1 MKKILFLFSF
11 AFLLFFSC
19 HVNPKPDPVIN
30 PDKPGP
36 NVNTGDETKYSVTLK
51 NQSQFDVN
59 LYIDKSPY
67 YDVSPTY
74 TVNKNSEYNCEL
86 LPSDDTGYTVYIEYL
101 IDIGNV
107 KFPYWNI
114 NNSKYLIVKENDSAD
129 LIINPLEECES
140 KSAYF
145 YIENNTTSDIF
156 MQNGMSYVRP
166 SGQQEYLISSGK
178 AAVYEVNETSTAISY
193 GNYSQ
198 LKLVIGTENY
208 TLPFTKENV
217 QKGNI
222 YTISVSN
229 DESSGKSVVTA
240 SLKAITPF
248 NIDTQKKIWSKD
260 NSLFTTDYDNV
271 MRLGYDKKNTLIIGT
286 SSLDETKIGL
296 ARLNEFG
303 EYTTQN
309 DNFVAFTG
317 NKNLTS
323 TEIIDFIEQKDGSI
337 VMLCRQSFTTDNYYY
352 NENFVFIC
360 YDFSSKSI
368 KWSKIIPSDAPLA
381 DGSFYELTFRKD
393 SKNKLVQIGD
403 NKFVCVGIYNKIKF
417 NETETDFDYNILK
430 YMIIYIDGNDINEK
444 NVVNDSGLKIILSSD
459 FINHASSLER
469 NLTSAFFDGSDL
481 YICGCDNWDSLN
493 YNSTHVGKI
502 WKISPAELDASDG
515 TFDFSAASNIVYSCN
530 NCLFFS
536 MDGSGSDYV
545 VCGEYTDNGKLLK
558 GCYVTSAMIKSDP
571 SCKPVLYTVKG
582 KNYCWFNQLCQY
594 GNKMVFCGKSSDEMD
609 GSKSPLP
616 FVVAFDYKGNKL
628 WENLTYTSYTDAL
641 NILPN
646 TIGTYTLQLSRGK
659 IFRSEIHYV
668 NADLLGNEVK

>member
-1 MKKILFLFSF
+1 MKKIYFIFNLSLIFFLAGCFIFPGS
-11 AFLLFFSC
+11 SDKS
-19 HVNPKPDPVIN
+19 NEENNN
-30 PDKPGP
+30 PDSVDVEKENTIVRILNNSHFDIDLYSEPERDISYYLGSVKKNESLSLP
-36 NVNTGDETKYSVTLK
+36 ANESVAGTVYYIIYHIDIGIDLPWYNKDSFVLVSPEKNKTVDVKVSDPEKMETFDSFVLLENNTGDSVIFARGKTSEFIPENNKKSSVVLDSELAIYKIPSSNFLNLDSFLIKKKNEEIPLKSVISSFDEGCIYTVTL
-51 NQSQFDVN
+51 N
-59 LYIDKSPY
+59 
-67 YDVSPTY
+67 
-74 TVNKNSEYNCEL
+74 
-86 LPSDDTGYTVYIEYL
+86 
-101 IDIGNV
+101 
-107 KFPYWNI
+107 
-114 NNSKYLIVKENDSAD
+114 EN
-129 LIINPLEECES
+129 
-140 KSAYF
+140 
-145 YIENNTTSDIF
+145 
-156 MQNGMSYVRP
+156 G
-166 SGQQEYLISSGK
+166 
-178 AAVYEVNETSTAISY
+178 
-193 GNYSQ
+193 
-198 LKLVIGTENY
+198 
-208 TLPFTKENV
+208 
-217 QKGNI
+217 
-222 YTISVSN
+222 
-229 DESSGKSVVTA
+229 A

-248 NIDTQKKIWSKD
+248 DINIRKKIWSKD
-260 NSLFTTDYDNV
+260 NSLFTTDYDIV

-309 DNFVAFTG
+309 DNFVAFTE

-337 VMLCRQSFTTDNYYY
+337 VMLCRQSFTTDDYY
-352 NENFVFIC
+352 NSENFVFIC

-368 KWSKIIPSDAPLA
+368 KWSKVIPSDAPLA
-381 DGSFYELTFRKD
+381 DGSFYALTFRKD

-430 YMIIYIDGNDINEK
+430 YMIIYIDGNDINEN
-444 NVVNDSGLKIILSSD
+444 NVVKASGLKIILSSD
-459 FINHASSLER
+459 SINHAAFLER

-493 YNSTHVGKI
+493 YKSTHVGKI

-558 GCYVTSAMIKSDP
+558 GCYVTSGMIKSDS

-659 IFRSEIHYV
+659 NFRSKIHYV